1 MRYAS
6 IRSLDISNGDM
17 IAVSLFTQGC
27 HFHCDNCFNTS
38 AWDFNGGKEWTEE
51 VENKFMALVDR
62 PYIKRVSILGG
73 EPLADEN
80 VECVYEL
87 LKKIRKKFPDKR
99 IWVYTGYT
107 YEEITADH
115 SFITNEGSSV
125 QSKFDAY
132 RSAILSVCD
141 VLVDGRFIDKLKDP
155 SLAFRGSSNQRVIDV
170 SETIKKGEM
179 ALWTE

>member
-6 IRSLDISNGDM
+6 MRSLDISNGENVG
-17 IAVSLFTQGC
+17 VSLFVQGC
-27 HFHCDNCFNTS
+27 HFHCYNCFNS
-38 AWDFNGGKEWTEE
+38 DAWDFNGGKKWTEE
-51 VENKFMALVDR
+51 TENRFMELINR

-80 VECVYEL
+80 VEVIYGL
-87 LKKIRKKFPDKR
+87 LRRIKNNFPTKK

-170 SETIKKGEM
+170 SETIKKGEIV
-179 ALWTE
+179 LWTE